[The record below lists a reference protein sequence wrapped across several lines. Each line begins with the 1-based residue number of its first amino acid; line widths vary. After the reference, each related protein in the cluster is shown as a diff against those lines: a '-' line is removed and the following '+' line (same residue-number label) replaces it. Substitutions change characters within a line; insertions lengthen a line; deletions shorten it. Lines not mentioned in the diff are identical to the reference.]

1 VRFCHLDFGISNL
14 VNGRGRGSYENNPL
28 YPPYSEGE
36 IWRKRYLRLVDHA
49 IIMMIVSISS
59 GDELHSRGSSCRQE
73 HEGGGMIKGIIGCK
87 VRKDTDLEPILLKLK
102 SHAAQ
107 YQGFK
112 GMENLVSEKNAS
124 VVAMVTTWES
134 LEEWKSWAQST
145 ITQKLFRQAE
155 ALLVEEPR
163 VTTYR
168 MMMPAAMW
176 V

>member
-1 VRFCHLDFGISNL
+1 
-14 VNGRGRGSYENNPL
+14 
-28 YPPYSEGE
+28 
-36 IWRKRYLRLVDHA
+36 
-49 IIMMIVSISS
+49 
-59 GDELHSRGSSCRQE
+59 
-73 HEGGGMIKGIIGCK
+73 MIKGIVGCK

-112 GMENLVSEKNAS
+112 GMENLVSADNAS
-124 VVAMVTTWES
+124 VVATVSTWES
-134 LEEWKSWAQST
+134 PEDWKSWAQST
-145 ITQKLFRQAE
+145 ITQELLRQAE

-168 MMMPAAMW
+168 MMVPAVMW